1 MTSTG
6 GDGDGSG
13 SGDGDGSFDD
23 SFAHKPWPAFSRQKQ
38 AEIEASFFEPGAT
51 VRFDQLP
58 PYRRSFFNVMT
69 QSRRSKLV
77 VANVVGAATTAN
89 RKLNQGEIDALAES
103 ACHVSRRLSWTYPL
117 GLGLALAAAANGR
130 KRFRF
135 PLYTPKMKTFDPRA
149 FPHRSF
155 PAVTG
160 QNAIWL
166 WHGIRTAAYLPLT
179 CFVSLIFV
187 GSMVRTRLMAD
198 LATDQRLSQVKQDF
212 RSHRLQAQ
220 KEHRQRQPT
229 QGGPPAINPS
239 PNTSGADQS
248 PGQDPWA
255 DVSQSQAPAELPL
268 QGSPQGAGGP
278 SGRSGPPSSRPGM
291 QGRGGREGTQT
302 PQDAQTAMSTRG
314 QERQTSFDDDGLF
327 EDDDASPV
335 AASARRSEHQGAQ
348 SHASQGAPTSWDTI
362 RQQAKSEPAPF
373 ARGDRSKDDSPW
385 GRARQDG
392 AETTRDST
400 RSPARED
407 FSYNEADEEKAYAKD
422 QAQKEFDALLE
433 AERQGRSG
441 SSRWSGGR

>member
-6 GDGDGSG
+6 GDGDGD
-13 SGDGDGSFDD
+13 GDGDGSFDD

-77 VANVVGAATTAN
+77 VANVT
-89 RKLNQGEIDALAES
+89 LSL
-103 ACHVSRRLSWTYPL
+103 SRRATSQGDYHGPTLLVWAWPSPL
-117 GLGLALAAAANGR
+117 PPMAGKGSDS
-130 KRFRF
+130 